1 MNDLGNI
8 PISFSTVSDTNPV
21 SLLLYGDDKFDN
33 AKNRKTLMSTIRFI
47 NDSRRFN
54 EQLF

>member
-8 PISFSTVSDTNPV
+8 SISFSTVSDTNPV

-33 AKNRKTLMSTIRFI
+33 AKNRKILMSTIRFI
-47 NDSRRFN
+47 NDSRSFN